1 MIKLTDRERMLR
13 TYRRQEIDR
22 IPMNDSAWAGT
33 KRRWYNEGMPKDVSW
48 EDYFGF
54 DKRIEV

>member
-1 MIKLTDRERMLR
+1 MLR

-48 EDYFGF
+48 EDMIIIVKNWKAMI
-54 DKRIEV
+54 DNQENI